1 MASKKPLDCQI
12 TNHDLSLKELLDFGI
27 RFFDFDVKFDSEDN
41 YLFTGHGLKKWYY
54 TYGSMKNAFDEIHS
68 WMKNHP
74 SEIVILYFGE
84 ILATSRPNAV
94 SSLVQLLEENF
105 DGENGNIG
113 INDVFRSNN
122 SWPTLEEAKRQRYFK
137 SRIKV

>member
-54 TYGSMKNAFDEIHS
+54 TYGSMKNALDEIHS